1 MKRGE
6 IWWADLADPLG
17 SAPGFR
23 RPVLV
28 IQSDP
33 FNASRIGTVVLAAI
47 TSNLSRAD
55 APGNVRLSKS
65 ASGLAKPSV
74 INVSQL
80 LTVDRAILSRKVKSL
95 PASAMETVDAGLKL
109 VLGLN

>member
-33 FNASRIGTVVLAAI
+33 FNASRIGTVVVAAI

-55 APGNVRLSKS
+55 APGNMRLSKTD
-65 ASGLAKPSV
+65 SGLARPSV
-74 INVSQL
+74 VNVSQL